1 MKCFIRFQYFL
12 TYLIINNFKLYFRFQ
27 QSLYVGYGLKS
38 SSEQFYPK
46 VPQMVMDEP
55 KELFEQFEP
64 RENVVEKQEGEVKE
78 DEA

>member
-1 MKCFIRFQYFL
+1 M
-12 TYLIINNFKLYFRFQ
+12 
-27 QSLYVGYGLKS
+27 YVGYGLKS

-46 VPQMVMDEP
+46 VPQMVMEEP

-78 DEA
+78 EEA